1 MNSCSK
7 CCFYQEHTSREND
20 HYLPDGSILGLCR
33 RFPPKAMY
41 VTKLG
46 GAVRNAFTEVSP
58 NSWCGEFLEC
68 RKDQRK

>member
-7 CCFYQEHTSREND
+7 CRFYQEHTGREND
-20 HYLPDGSILGLCR
+20 ILGLCR

-46 GAVRNAFTEVSP
+46 GAVRNAFPEVSP